1 MAITTRPNFSNN
13 FVQISKSFGLDRFEG
28 DRLHNNNGLPQP
40 KIENSKE
47 FARNFFT
54 NWFDD
59 FHFYLNRVPGL
70 QKEMLKHLKWKL
82 SKLEIPMK

>member
-1 MAITTRPNFSNN
+1 MAITTQPNFSN
-13 FVQISKSFGLDRFEG
+13 FVKIPKSFGLDRFEG

-47 FARNFFT
+47 FARNFIT

-70 QKEMLKHLKWKL
+70 QKEMLKHLK
-82 SKLEIPMK
+82 